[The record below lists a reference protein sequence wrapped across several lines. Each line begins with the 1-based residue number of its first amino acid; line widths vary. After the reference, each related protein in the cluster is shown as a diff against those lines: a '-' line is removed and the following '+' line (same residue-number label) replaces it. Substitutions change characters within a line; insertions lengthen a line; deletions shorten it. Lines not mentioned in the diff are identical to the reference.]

1 MKKLIF
7 TTILFLCGIKIAL
20 FGQLTIRIIKI
31 PMNTPSGENI
41 YIAGTF
47 NNWNP
52 GDTSK
57 ILKKDSAG
65 VLFITLNIPAG
76 TIQYKY
82 TRGAWNIVEGGDNG
96 GFLPN
101 RSFVYDGSKKT
112 IDETITSW
120 EGMSTSNSTA
130 AANVSILD
138 NAFFIPQLNR
148 TRRIWLYL
156 PPNYKNDLTQNYPV
170 MYMHDGQNLFDKS
183 TSFAGEWQ
191 IDETLNLLASNGD
204 KGCIVIG
211 IDNGG
216 AKRLDELSPWVN
228 AQYGGGEGAL
238 YTKFIVETLKPYIDA
253 HYRTLKDRNNTA
265 IGGSSMGG
273 LISVYAAI
281 EYQNVFSKA
290 AILSPAFWFSDSCFA
305 QVNQKKR
312 QQPIRF
318 YFISGTTESVGMVP
332 DMQKMATTL
341 NNVGFKSDE
350 ISLNTRADGQH
361 AEWFWAREFPDAYKW
376 LFRTTTTATQNVEQ
390 VKVRV
395 YPNPSDSILSI
406 EGITAAQ
413 NINIEIDDLYGRI
426 MSYQPMRGNS
436 IDVNYLIAG
445 QYFLRGFRGNEN
457 VFSISFVKK

>member
-1 MKKLIF
+1 MRQIILLLILLQAICVRAVD
-7 TTILFLCGIKIAL
+7 TPPAANPRAHTASPNVQVLPVELTMPGL
-20 FGQLTIRIIKI
+20 DRQRTIRI
-31 PMNTPSGENI
+31 
-41 YIAGTF
+41 
-47 NNWNP
+47 
-52 GDTSK
+52 
-57 ILKKDSAG
+57 
-65 VLFITLNIPAG
+65 
-76 TIQYKY
+76 
-82 TRGAWNIVEGGDNG
+82 
-96 GFLPN
+96 
-101 RSFVYDGSKKT
+101 
-112 IDETITSW
+112 
-120 EGMSTSNSTA
+120 
-130 AANVSILD
+130 
-138 NAFFIPQLNR
+138 
-148 TRRIWLYL
+148 YL
-156 PPNYKNDLTQNYPV
+156 PPGYAASKQRFPV
-170 MYMHDGQNLFDKS
+170 LYMHDGQNLFDKS

-191 IDETLNLLASNGD
+191 IDETLNQLASNGD
-204 KGCIVIG
+204 KGCIVVG

-253 HYRTLKDRNNTA
+253 HFRTLKDRNNTA

-318 YFISGTTESVGMVP
+318 YFISGTAESAGMVP
-332 DMQKMATTL
+332 DMQRMATTL
-341 NNVGFKSDE
+341 SDVGFKSDE
-350 ISLNTRADGQH
+350 ISFNTRADGQH

-376 LFRTTTTATQNVEQ
+376 LFRTTATATQNLESI
-390 VKVRV
+390 KVRV

-426 MSYQPMRGNS
+426 MSYQPMRSNS

-445 QYFLRGFRGNEN
+445 HYFLRGFRGNEN